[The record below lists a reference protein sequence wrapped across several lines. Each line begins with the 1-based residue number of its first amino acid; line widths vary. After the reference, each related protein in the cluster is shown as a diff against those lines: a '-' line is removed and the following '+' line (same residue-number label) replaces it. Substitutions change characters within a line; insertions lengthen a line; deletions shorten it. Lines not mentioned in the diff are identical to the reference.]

1 MTGLVP
7 VISIEVAKPCHEYR
21 GRRIKSGDDKSHRSR
36 DAIRT
41 RVIVTRREFLR
52 SPHRSSPENS
62 GGGCRYPHD
71 PCFKPRCTKEESKE
85 AERRQTRIQ
94 PPHLS
99 GCGARR
105 APRARLSASHH
116 GSCQRD
122 VGPQGS
128 ASGQASWDVVSPGVT
143 RCLLSQSSGS
153 TPRTGRNAGEHDA
166 QSRPGTAV
174 TSRRPREPTLAPLA
188 RVIDQRP
195 CTRAR
200 LPTISQTRNA
210 MSRSYFP
217 LQLMPIWRD
226 ILRCANCDSVATSVR
241 FEHKDSLSWQRFTLR
256 HARPCAGHDEDEEG
270 KMTKRERLNRR
281 ALQHIIERRG
291 DRDRDW

>member
-7 VISIEVAKPCHEYR
+7 VISIHLAKPCHDHR
-21 GRRIKSGDDKSHRSR
+21 DRRVKSGDDKNSRSR

-41 RVIVTRREFLR
+41 RGFVTRREFLR
-52 SPHRSSPENS
+52 SPHRSSPENAGS
-62 GGGCRYPHD
+62 GCRYPHD
-71 PCFKPRCTKEESKE
+71 PCFEPRFTNGRKSKE

-94 PPHLS
+94 RPHPA

-105 APRARLSASHH
+105 ALRARLSASHH

-174 TSRRPREPTLAPLA
+174 TSRRLREPTLAPLCGVTA
-188 RVIDQRP
+188 
-195 CTRAR
+195 
-200 LPTISQTRNA
+200 
-210 MSRSYFP
+210 
-217 LQLMPIWRD
+217 
-226 ILRCANCDSVATSVR
+226 
-241 FEHKDSLSWQRFTLR
+241 
-256 HARPCAGHDEDEEG
+256 
-270 KMTKRERLNRR
+270 
-281 ALQHIIERRG
+281 
-291 DRDRDW
+291 